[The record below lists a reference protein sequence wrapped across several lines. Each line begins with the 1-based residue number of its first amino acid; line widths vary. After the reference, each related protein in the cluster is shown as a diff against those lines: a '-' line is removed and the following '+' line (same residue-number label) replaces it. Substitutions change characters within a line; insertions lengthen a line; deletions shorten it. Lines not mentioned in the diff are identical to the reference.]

1 MAFNG
6 SSSFVPDLQQTID
19 RAVAIAS
26 LPLVQLRAQKT
37 KLQSQEQAFNA
48 LNEQFAGLQTAID
61 AVTSSI
67 TTDLHSASVG
77 DETIAKATLSGN
89 VLAADYSLEV
99 VSLGARTLTMNLDS
113 LPVVTDPFV
122 ESISASGEFTLS
134 AGGVDYTITP
144 AGSSLFDLAAAINAS
159 GAGVQATVVNIG
171 GSASPDYRL
180 SLQSEGYSNVSIQ
193 LNDGAQDLLQTLS
206 TGSEVTYRVNGIP
219 TEAISSDSRAVT
231 FSPGLTINLLKTG
244 TTDIQISKSTSSLA
258 DALESFVT
266 AYNSTVAGLDA
277 HRGVNG
283 GILSGQSVLSA
294 LSRPLSQLSAFEA
307 GTGGVRSL
315 ADLGI
320 SLSNEGTLSLDR
332 TALEAIP
339 VDDVLSF
346 LGDPSTTGF
355 LKTASDVVD
364 AAGNVGGLIDLE
376 KVSIGRQIERHQ
388 DLIESNEQRVEVM
401 RQSLTARMAAADALL
416 ALLEQRATFMRS
428 LFEASL
434 ANKESQ

>member
-1 MAFNG
+1 
-6 SSSFVPDLQQTID
+6 
-19 RAVAIAS
+19 
-26 LPLVQLRAQKT
+26 
-37 KLQSQEQAFNA
+37 
-48 LNEQFAGLQTAID
+48 
-61 AVTSSI
+61 
-67 TTDLHSASVG
+67 
-77 DETIAKATLSGN
+77 
-89 VLAADYSLEV
+89 
-99 VSLGARTLTMNLDS
+99 
-113 LPVVTDPFV
+113 VVTDPFV

-144 AGSSLFDLAAAINAS
+144 AGGSLFDLAAAINAG

-219 TEAISSDSRAVT
+219 AQAISSDSRTVV
-231 FSPGLTINLLKTG
+231 FSPGLNVNLLKTG
-244 TTDIQISKSTSSLA
+244 TTEIQVSKSTSSLA

-266 AYNSTVAGLDA
+266 AYNSTIAGLDV

-283 GILSGQSVLSA
+283 GVLSGQSVLSA
-294 LSRPLSQLSAFEA
+294 LSRPLSQLSTLEA

-320 SLSNEGTLSLDR
+320 RLSNEGTLSLDR

-355 LKTASDVVD
+355 LKTAADVVT
-364 AAGNVGGLIDLE
+364 AAGDVGGLIDLE

>member
-26 LPLVQLRAQKT
+26 LPLVQLRAQKA
-37 KLQSQEQAFNA
+37 KLESQGEA
-48 LNEQFAGLQTAID
+48 LSGLNDQFAGLQTAIE

-77 DETIAKATLSGN
+77 DETIAKVTLSGS

-99 VSLGARTLTMNLDS
+99 IGLGARTLTMNLDS
-113 LPVVTDPFV
+113 LPVVTDPFL

-134 AGGVDYTITP
+134 AGGVDSPITP
-144 AGSSLFDLAAAINAS
+144 AGGSLFALAAAINAG

-171 GSASPDYRL
+171 GSSSPDYRL
-180 SLQSEGYSNVSIQ
+180 SLQSEAYSNVSIQ
-193 LNDGAQDLLQTLS
+193 LNDGAQDLLQTLT
-206 TGSEVTYRVNGIP
+206 TGSEATYRINGVP
-219 TEAISSDSRAVT
+219 AQPISSDSRT
-231 FSPGLTINLLKTG
+231 ITISPGLTVNLLETG
-244 TTDIQISKSTSSLA
+244 TTDIQVSKSTSSLA
-258 DALESFVT
+258 DALETFVT
-266 AYNSTVAGLDA
+266 AYNSAVAGVDA

-294 LSRPLSQLSAFEA
+294 LSRPLSQLSTLEA
-307 GTGGVRSL
+307 GAGAIRSL

-332 TALEAIP
+332 TAFEAVP
-339 VDDVLSF
+339 VDDVLAF

-355 LKTASDVVD
+355 L
-364 AAGNVGGLIDLE
+364 
-376 KVSIGRQIERHQ
+376 
-388 DLIESNEQRVEVM
+388 
-401 RQSLTARMAAADALL
+401 
-416 ALLEQRATFMRS
+416 
-428 LFEASL
+428 
-434 ANKESQ
+434 